1 MTMLQDRPTKASK
14 GGDPLIPV
22 FVYGT
27 LRVGQYNFGVVRKA
41 VRNIAENCKANGSIY
56 FFGGRRGYPIAK
68 FDEDGEILGDV
79 LWCDPSHPGYD
90 RMMQM
95 ELGAGYESR
104 EIEVRNPDGEVIECI
119 AFQYLGTPKGEWIQS
134 GDWVKEWTANSQ
146 T

>member
-1 MTMLQDRPTKASK
+1 MLQDRPTKQRE

-41 VRNIAENCKANGSIY
+41 VRDIAENCIASGSIY
-56 FFGGRRGYPIAK
+56 FYGGRRGYPIAK
-68 FDEDGEILGDV
+68 FDEVGDILGDV

-90 RMMQM
+90 RMMRM

-104 EIEVRNPDGEVIECI
+104 EISVRKPDGDVIECI
-119 AFQYLGTPKGEWIQS
+119 AFHYIGTPKGEWIQS
-134 GDWVKEWTANSQ
+134 GDWVKEWTANSAE
-146 T
+146 